1 MSELQKDTQQSRKP
15 KAKSRRL
22 TSEDRRETQVDRL
35 SRPLAG
41 LDTESTGLDAR
52 HGCKPYYVSIY
63 TLNPATGL
71 DDCFE
76 WEWDVDPFTRNP
88 IIPDEDRKAL
98 QYRIDSLEKLGYIFN
113 IQNCK
118 HDIDMLTAI
127 GVRPPRWENIEDPLV
142 SHHLVASGE
151 SHALKDASLK
161 YLGIPD
167 DDEDDLH
174 HQVVEVAL
182 PLARRLKW
190 DVKKD
195 KVKGVRFH
203 HPQFPT
209 ASGWSWKQE
218 MWILR
223 ALAKHYNYPLDH
235 PWWTLV
241 SKYGMNDSIRVVGTW
256 LVFREA
262 LTDEGLWPQYRE
274 RMNLLEPIHAAEGH
288 GLTLNLN
295 LLDELEEDYSG
306 KLAIETEYLLKT
318 TPDWFQNPG
327 STKQL
332 CRLFY
337 EEWELPVL
345 VLSKSK
351 KSPGTDKNAV
361 KAFKDC
367 LIPTCPAYEFFT
379 RLENYRHLKAALT
392 YADTYRRG
400 AFGLPEFGWLR
411 LHTTINSTGTVTT
424 RLSTSNP
431 SQQNV
436 SKQKDY
442 NLRRIFGPAP
452 GRVWFSIDQSNVEMR
467 LFAYCS
473 GDAKLIKAFED
484 GYAVHLIFAEAL
496 YPEEFAQCVKDGVSF
511 KDRYESTYYQWI
523 KNGNFALIYGAAETK
538 ANATYRLPGAY
549 SLIKQRLPLVDNFI
563 KRMHG
568 IALSQG
574 YVELLGGYRL
584 QVPKRE
590 PHKASN
596 YFIQGSAGWAIQVAM
611 NRVYEYLKQYG
622 PEYKMILQVHD
633 ELVFDFPVAA
643 PGVNEKIICDVARIM
658 EMSGDDIGI
667 PLPVEVNLHTESWA
681 SKVHINHKD
690 PKYAS
695 TL

>member
-1 MSELQKDTQQSRKP
+1 MQKLQSKTRKP
-15 KAKSRRL
+15 KARAKSSSSTNRWQEKDRL
-22 TSEDRRETQVDRL
+22 T
-35 SRPLAG
+35 RPLAG
-41 LDTESTGLDAR
+41 LDTETTGSDAR

-63 TLNPATGL
+63 TLNPATEL
-71 DDCFE
+71 DDCYE

-88 IIPDEDRKAL
+88 IIPDADIKAI
-98 QYRIDSLEKLGYIFN
+98 QHRIDSLVKLGYIFN

-118 HDIDMLTAI
+118 FDVDMLLAI
-127 GVRPPRWENIEDPLV
+127 GISPPPFEYIEDPLIA
-142 SHHLVASGE
+142 HHLVASNE
-151 SHALKDASLK
+151 SHSLKDASLK

-167 DDEDDLH
+167 DDEDDLRE
-174 HQVVEVAL
+174 QIVNIAL
-182 PLARRLKW
+182 PMARKLKW
-190 DVKKD
+190 DVKRD
-195 KVKGVRFH
+195 KVKGVKFH
-203 HPQFPT
+203 HPHFPT
-209 ASGWSWKQE
+209 SSEWSWKQE

-223 ALAKHYNYPLDH
+223 ALAKHYNYPPEH
-235 PWWTLV
+235 KWWTLV
-241 SKYGMNDSIRVVGTW
+241 SRYGMNDSIRVVGTW
-256 LVFREA
+256 MVFREY

-274 RMNLLEPIHAAEGH
+274 RMNLITPIHAAENH

-295 LLDELEEDYSG
+295 LLDDLEEDYSG
-306 KLAIETEYLLKT
+306 KLATATEKLLAA
-318 TPDWFQNPG
+318 TPEWFKNPG
-327 STKQL
+327 SPKQL

-367 LIPTCPAYEFFT
+367 LDINCPAYDFLVT
-379 RLENYRHLKAALT
+379 LEDFRHLKAALT

-400 AFGLPEFGWLR
+400 AFGLKEFGWLR

-496 YPEEFAQCVKDGVSF
+496 YPREFEQCVKDGVSF
-511 KDRYESTYYQWI
+511 KDRYDSTLYQWI

-549 SLIKQRLPLVDNFI
+549 TLIKQRLPLVDEFI
-563 KRMHG
+563 RRMHT
-568 IALSQG
+568 IAITQG

-584 QVPKRE
+584 QVPRRE

-643 PGVNEKIICDVARIM
+643 PGVNERIICDVARIM
-658 EMSGDDIGI
+658 EMSGDDINI
-667 PLPVEVNLHTESWA
+667 PLPVEVNRHTESWA
-681 SKVHINHKD
+681 AKEHINHKD
-690 PKYAS
+690 PIYAS
-695 TL
+695 AS